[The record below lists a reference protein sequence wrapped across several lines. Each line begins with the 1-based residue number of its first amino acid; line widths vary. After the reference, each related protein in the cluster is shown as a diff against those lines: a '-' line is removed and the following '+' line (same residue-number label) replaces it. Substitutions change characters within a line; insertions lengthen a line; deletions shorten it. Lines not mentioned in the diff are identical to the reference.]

1 MMKKIIFLKMLMT
14 ILSQMMILIKM
25 KKNDFINNDGDLII
39 KIDDKYLNKNKF
51 INKINYFNFENKKLI
66 CK

>member
-1 MMKKIIFLKMLMT
+1 MLMT

-51 INKINYFNFENKKLI
+51 INKINYFNFEDKKLI

>member
-1 MMKKIIFLKMLMT
+1 
-14 ILSQMMILIKM
+14 M

-51 INKINYFNFENKKLI
+51 INKWVVAALVQQRINI
-66 CK
+66 Q